1 MNRSL
6 TEVSQAAFAAQDSW
20 LLGNQSRFELVD
32 YFFDELVPPQQQ
44 SHGQYNHLDID
55 IDEHDNA
62 AHSSRI
68 SNTSDNRLRLTAADP
83 HVHNRQDTLRGSNS
97 ENILSSF
104 LPRIK
109 VLVTTVSGKG
119 FRVEEATD
127 RQHLKE
133 LIIRTTWVPYLTG
146 WGFLSD
152 EHTDEIYLD
161 GGFSRMLHPKCES
174 SLHLPLIWETLI
186 HTFSPGLDS
195 RQVRH
200 LWEAGYSYDDYTL
213 PSLSQKRI

>member
-20 LLGNQSRFELVD
+20 LFGNQSRFELVD
-32 YFFDELVPPQQQ
+32 YFFDELFPPQPGQ
-44 SHGQYNHLDID
+44 GQYDHLNID
-55 IDEHDNA
+55 IDEYYDA
-62 AHSSRI
+62 ASSRS
-68 SNTSDNRLRLTAADP
+68 SNKSDDGITTTDP
-83 HVHNRQDTLRGSNS
+83 HIHNHQDSLRRRYSDDK
-97 ENILSSF
+97 LSSF

-109 VLVTTVSGKG
+109 VLVTTVSGDG
-119 FRVEEATD
+119 FRIEEAKD
-127 RQHLKE
+127 RHHLKE

-146 WGFLSD
+146 WGLLAD

-186 HTFSPGLDS
+186 HTFSPGLNS
-195 RQVRH
+195 RQVRD
-200 LWEAGYSYDDYTL
+200 LWEAGYSYDYYTL
-213 PSLSQKRI
+213 PSLPRTQTPTRI